1 MAFGISVA
9 LFFGLL
15 FVGVPVAFV
24 LAVSSLSYLLIT
36 GNDLYLVAESLFNG
50 MNVFVLMAIPFFILA
65 GEIMNRSG
73 ISERLI
79 EFSNLIIGRIR
90 GGLAQVNVL
99 ASILFA
105 GITGVALGEIAALG
119 RVFIPNME
127 KQGYDRPFA
136 AAVTASASLVGPIIP
151 PSTIIVIY
159 AAAMS
164 VSIGTMFAGA
174 ILPGLLIGLT
184 DMVVVKIL
192 SERRRYPKREVPISV
207 KLFVGRLR
215 DATLA
220 LVMPVLIVGGILIG
234 IFTPTEAAAVS
245 VAYAVL
251 IGAFIFRT
259 LKFRDLGPILGNC
272 AYDSSKLFLIIA
284 GAALISWIFGVENVP
299 RMVEQGFTTLTD
311 NPYILILMIN
321 VFFVIMG
328 MWLDPAVMIIL
339 FAPAVAP
346 LAYAIGMH
354 PIQFGIM
361 MIVNANL
368 GFCTPPVG
376 NVLFAICDVAKIGM
390 ADLSRAIAPF
400 LIAKFLIILSLGYI
414 PALSLTLPRLFGL
427 ID

>member
-1 MAFGISVA
+1 MILGICVT
-9 LFFGLL
+9 LFFVLL
-15 FVGVPVAFV
+15 FVGAPVAFV
-24 LAVSSLSYLLIT
+24 LALSSLTYLLLK
-36 GNDLYLVAESLFNG
+36 GEDLYLVAEQLFNG
-50 MNVFVLMAIPFFILA
+50 MNAFVLMAIPFFILA
-65 GEIMNRSG
+65 GEIMNKAG

-79 EFSNLIIGRIR
+79 EFSNLIVGRVR
-90 GGLAQVNVL
+90 GGLAQVNVM

-136 AAVTASASLVGPIIP
+136 AAVTATASLIGPIIP

-159 AAAMS
+159 AAAMN
-164 VSIGTMFAGA
+164 VSIGTMFVAA
-174 ILPGLLIGLT
+174 IVPGLLMGLT
-184 DMVVVKIL
+184 DMAVVKIL
-192 SERRRYPKREVPISV
+192 AERRQYPKCDVPVSAQ
-207 KLFVGRLR
+207 LLLSRLK
-215 DATLA
+215 DALLA
-220 LVMPVLIVGGILIG
+220 LVMPALIVGGILG
-234 IFTPTEAAAVS
+234 GLFTPTEAAAVS
-245 VAYAVL
+245 VAYAVI
-251 IGAFIFRT
+251 IGT
-259 LKFRDLGPILGNC
+259 LVFGTLNLRQLPEILGNT

-299 RMVEQGFTTLTD
+299 VMVVHGFKSFSE
-311 NPYILILMIN
+311 NPYVLIFMIN
-321 VFFVIMG
+321 LFFLIMG

-339 FAPAVAP
+339 FAPTIAP
-346 LAYAIGMH
+346 LAYEVGIH

-376 NVLFAICDVAKIGM
+376 NVLFAVCDVAKIGM
-390 ADLSRAIAPF
+390 AALSRAILPF
-400 LIAKFLIILSLGYI
+400 LIGNALLVLALGYV